1 MSQSQ
6 LSRTF
11 EVLNLVANSQ
21 EGITY
26 TEIGTKCNDIAIATL
41 ARLLK
46 SLVQEKLLQKA
57 TTGKYYLGS
66 AAISF
71 AHKVVTVN
79 STEEIIRP
87 IVETLAE
94 KAEQSAVYFEI
105 DGDALRLISKKE
117 WPGSLFYRQ
126 VGARNDRVFSHPSA
140 LTILAFSDEEFVK
153 FLIKTKKL
161 PRDESNQLNDRLEEI
176 RQQGYFIG
184 NDPGYPCSRAVFPVY
199 QTGEIKG
206 SLGVCMLGQNLKKS
220 QLEHYSSVVEKY
232 AKKACEHISLRI

>member
-21 EGITY
+21 EGISY
-26 TEIGTKCNDIAIATL
+26 TEIGTQCNDIAIATL

-46 SLVQEKLLQKA
+46 SLVQEELLQKA
-57 TTGKYYLGS
+57 STGKYYLGPE
-66 AAISF
+66 AISF
-71 AHKVVTVN
+71 AHKVVTIN

-94 KAEQSAVYFEI
+94 KSEQSAAYFEI
-105 DGDALRLISKKE
+105 DGDALRLIAKKE

-153 FLIKTKKL
+153 FLIKAKKL
-161 PRDESNQLNDRLEEI
+161 SRTESNQFNNRLEEI
-176 RQQGYFIG
+176 RQRGYFIG

-206 SLGVCMLGQNLKKS
+206 SLGVCILGQNLDDSK
-220 QLEHYSSVVEKY
+220 LEKY
-232 AKKACEHISLRI
+232 SRIVEYHAKMACEHISLRV